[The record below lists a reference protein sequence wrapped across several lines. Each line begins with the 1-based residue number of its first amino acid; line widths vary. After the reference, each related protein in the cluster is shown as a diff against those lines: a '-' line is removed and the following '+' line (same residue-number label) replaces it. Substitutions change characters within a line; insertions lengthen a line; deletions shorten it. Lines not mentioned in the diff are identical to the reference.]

1 MKTALLIGLMIL
13 FNTISQ
19 AGIIDDFAVKQRSI
33 DRGTDNLAT
42 ATYKKVESNGQI
54 PEYTRQLVSYTPD
67 GDLNYT
73 DSLIYKRGLF
83 ITNRIVE
90 GHSVGSGTSVIYC
103 FNNFDLYGSANG
115 FYLKL
120 GETIGNGFVIISTNG
135 PAGFSYSNFHSI
147 TDGYLYFPL
156 TEFNGARL
164 FNNINW
170 IRIDF
175 VNVDNYS
182 GPIKFGLID
191 RRRK

>member
-19 AGIIDDFAVKQRSI
+19 ADIIDDFAVKQRSI

-90 GHSVGSGTSVIYC
+90 GHSVGSGTSIIYE
-103 FNNFDLYGSANG
+103 FNNFDLFGSACG

-120 GETIGNGFVIISTNG
+120 GETTDNGFVIISTNG
-135 PAGFSYSNFHSI
+135 PSGFSYSNFHSI

-156 TEFNGARL
+156 TEFNGGRL

-170 IRIDF
+170 IRVDF

-182 GPIKFGLID
+182 GPIELGLID
-191 RRRK
+191 KNKR